1 MDEISPVNNFAEL
14 EKRYRTT
21 AFIYTA
27 QIATAVVLT
36 IVGYF
41 IAGRTENPIAANSL
55 MPLWVLILFLAVG
68 TFLFRRILYKWERLK
83 DLTLLKGADGLF
95 KALQMNSIVLGS
107 FAEAIAVIGFLI
119 AELGGAR
126 ADLVR
131 AGIVA
136 LIVFL
141 INFPRIS
148 LWRKIAASLEK
159 V

>member
-1 MDEISPVNNFAEL
+1 MDEISPVNNAEL
-14 EKRYRTT
+14 EKSYRTT
-21 AFIYTA
+21 VFIYTA
-27 QIATAVVLT
+27 QIATAVILT
-36 IVGYF
+36 IVGCF
-41 IAGRTENPIAANSL
+41 FAGRSENPVAANSL

-83 DLTLLKGADGLF
+83 DLTLLRGADGLF
-95 KALQMNSIVLGS
+95 KALQMNSIILGS
-107 FAEAIAVIGFLI
+107 LAEAIAFIGFLI
-119 AELGGAR
+119 AQLGGVR

-141 INFPRIS
+141 INFPRLS
-148 LWRKIAASLEK
+148 VWKKIAASFEK